1 MKEAAGEANLT
12 VVAIILIAVVV
23 AVATPLVNSLM
34 QTSAMRAC
42 CTDAGG
48 VWEGNTCKSGGS
60 GYSQKAC
67 MDCADASKVK
77 NHKCAADY
85 QGKDPM
91 GDKYH
96 KPA

>member
-48 VWEGNTCKSGGS
+48 VWENGS
-60 GYSQKAC
+60 CYGEGKGYSLSGCQAC
-67 MDCADASKVK
+67 VSNNNIKNICA
-77 NHKCAADY
+77 N
-85 QGKDPM
+85 GP
-91 GDKYH
+91 
-96 KPA
+96 KPKTK